1 MSSNT
6 EPTRSSLASRY
17 RSWANSARV
26 VMNDVGQGLMLV
38 SHNALA
44 MVGLLVIGA
53 AIVGLS
59 RPDIR
64 NDVEVWVLDHLQSRQ
79 LVGGDAVADS
89 EIVAARVDVP
99 VPVLVSD
106 ATAVSRATAT
116 DPDDLSNEQANIAKW
131 LARRYKVAP
140 EPIGRLVQ
148 EAWDVGQRF
157 KLDPTLILAIMAVE
171 SSFNPFAQ
179 SSVGAQGLMQVMTN
193 VHDKK
198 YEPFGG
204 VHAAFDP
211 ITNLKVGVQ
220 VLKECIARAG
230 SLHEGLRHY
239 VGAANLPND
248 SGYAGKVLGEQAH
261 LLKVAAGKPVAHTAP
276 IVPIPVPVKAA
287 PAGQEVLV
295 APTQSGSRV
304 SEAAA
309 QEEAAAAD
317 RTLLGARTTP
327 EADASR
333 AY

>member
-17 RSWANSARV
+17 RSWADSTRV
-26 VMNDVGQGLMLV
+26 AMNDVGQGLMLV

-79 LVGGDAVADS
+79 LVGSEAVVDS
-89 EIVAARVDVP
+89 EVVAARIDVP
-99 VPVLVSD
+99 VPVLVGD

-261 LLKVAAGKPVAHTAP
+261 LLKVAAGKAVAHTAP
-276 IVPIPVPVKAA
+276 IVPVPVPVKAA
-287 PAGQEVLV
+287 PTGQEVLV
-295 APTQSGSRV
+295 APTQSGSQV

-309 QEEAAAAD
+309 QDDAATTD

-327 EADASR
+327 VADASR